1 MLRPFWKRFKRRS
14 LRQDW
19 HSELPSEKSQ
29 VFDYAVAQAEPAYV
43 IFSIALNEALD
54 LRRNGEHELARD
66 QAEVSAGLCVRFA
79 DTLECLMDVVE
90 RHADNF
96 GLLPSVSPLD
106 PAFFVGE
113 TSKRAAYM
121 NSLLSTVLFRQHT
134 RFLHKARTLG
144 EMACNI
150 AEEYRLM
157 TSEVC
162 EPTSSK
168 EEWDRLCALQYDL
181 TTSLSE
187 AIVVVK
193 SFIIS
198 LPLGEVF
205 AFRER
210 LTKALM
216 ASQAA
221 ARHTSQR
228 APQRYPAVM
237 DRRAPAFR
245 RE

>member
-1 MLRPFWKRFKRRS
+1 MLRPFWKRNKHRS

-19 HSELPSEKSQ
+19 HTELPSEKSQ
-29 VFDYAVAQAEPAYV
+29 VFDYAVAQAQPAYV
-43 IFSIALNEALD
+43 IFSMALNEALM
-54 LRRNGEHELARD
+54 LRRSGKHEMARS
-66 QAEVSAGLCVRFA
+66 QVEVSAELCARFT
-79 DTLECLMDVVE
+79 DTLECLLDVVE

-96 GLLPSVSPLD
+96 GLLPSVSPLE
-106 PAFFVGE
+106 PLFFVGE
-113 TSKRAAYM
+113 TAKRAAAL

-134 RFLHKARTLG
+134 RFLHKVRTLG
-144 EMACNI
+144 EMAGKI
-150 AEEYRLM
+150 AAEFRVM
-157 TSEVC
+157 TAELA
-162 EPTSSK
+162 EGRSSK
-168 EEWDRLCALQYDL
+168 EDWDRLGFLQYDL

-187 AIVVVK
+187 AIVVLK

-198 LPLGEVF
+198 LPSGEVI

-210 LTKALM
+210 LAKALL

-221 ARHTSQR
+221 TRHTSPL
-228 APQRYPAVM
+228 APQRRPAVI

>member
-1 MLRPFWKRFKRRS
+1 MLRPFWKRIKRSS

-19 HSELPSEKSQ
+19 HAELPSDKSQ
-29 VFDYAVAQAEPAYV
+29 VFAYAVAQTQPAYV
-43 IFSIALNEALD
+43 IFSIALNEALM
-54 LRRNGEHELARD
+54 LRRSGKHELARE
-66 QAEVSAGLCVRFA
+66 QAEVSAELCARFA
-79 DTLECLMDVVE
+79 DTLECLLDVVE
-90 RHADNF
+90 RHADSF

-121 NSLLSTVLFRQHT
+121 NSLLSTVLFRQQT
-134 RFLHKARTLG
+134 RFLHKVRTLA

-150 AEEYRLM
+150 AEEYRIM

-162 EPTSSK
+162 ERTSSK
-168 EEWDRLCALQYDL
+168 QEWDRLSGLQYDL

-187 AIVVVK
+187 AIVVLK

-198 LPLGEVF
+198 LPSGEVI

-210 LTKALM
+210 LAKALLT
-216 ASQAA
+216 SQAA
-221 ARHTSQR
+221 TRHTSQR
-228 APQRYPAVM
+228 APQRRPAVI